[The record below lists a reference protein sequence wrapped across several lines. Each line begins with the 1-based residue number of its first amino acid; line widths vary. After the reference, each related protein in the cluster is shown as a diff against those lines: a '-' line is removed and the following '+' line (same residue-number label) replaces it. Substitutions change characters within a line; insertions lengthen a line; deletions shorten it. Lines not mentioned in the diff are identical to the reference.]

1 MQFVYLCRKGPNE
14 ELRYSIRSVIKS
26 FPDAKILIVG
36 EAPSWYVGDLLFI
49 QQNSAKYENVS
60 NSLKEIAVSDLVEDN
75 FILMNDDFYFLSNEY
90 GYYHEGRLEDK
101 YETYRDVSQASSYN
115 KKLLDTLNKLKR
127 LGYKN
132 PLSYELHIPFPVEK
146 IKLSKIIKYSNILW
160 RSIYGNIFEVGGSMI
175 SDVKVYSSSSMSFK
189 SYDYMSGSLP
199 FVSTN
204 DSSFSEVEENLL
216 KHSFNK
222 HTIYEKL

>member
-14 ELRYSIRSVIKS
+14 ELRYSIRSVLKN
-26 FPDAKILIVG
+26 FPDAEILVVG
-36 EAPSWYVGDLLFI
+36 EAPSWYVGKLLFI
-49 QQNSAKYENVS
+49 PQSSAKYENVS
-60 NSLKEIAVSDLVEDN
+60 NSLKEIAISDLVEDN

-90 GYYHEGRLEDK
+90 GYYHEGSLRDK
-101 YETYRDVSQASSYN
+101 YESYRDISQVSSYN
-115 KKLLDTLNKLKR
+115 KKLLDTLSKLKR
-127 LGYKN
+127 LGYED

-146 IKLSKIIKYSNILW
+146 RKLAKIMKYSDILW
-160 RSIYGNIFEVGGSMI
+160 RSIYGNIFEVGGTMI
-175 SDVKVYSSSSMSFK
+175 SDVKVYSNRGMSFK

-222 HTIYEKL
+222 HTIYEKR

>member
-204 DSSFSEVEENLL
+204 DSSFGEVEENLL

-222 HTIYEKL
+222 HTIYEKR